1 MTDIE
6 QPKEAKKYPNDTS
19 GNLFD
24 YIKRK
29 FDLTTDEALAQK
41 TGLWKNDISRIRN
54 GKRKGLTNS
63 NKLKIHVSTK
73 LSIAKI
79 ERLIAKEE
87 E

>member
-1 MTDIE
+1 MSDIE
-6 QPKEAKKYPNDTS
+6 QPKEAKKYPNDAS
-19 GNLFD
+19 GNLFN

-29 FDLTTDEALAQK
+29 FDLPTDEALAKK

-54 GKRKGLTNS
+54 GKRKGLSNS
-63 NKLKIHVSTK
+63 NKLQIHNTTK

-87 E
+87 